1 MLRDETLAFITS
13 AIVANVAEV
22 ESCSTFRKTCLATEV
37 REGHTK
43 PIMLHCAT
51 PTAETCF
58 AVAFATC
65 VSANSFKA

>member
-1 MLRDETLAFITS
+1 MLRDETLAFITT

-43 PIMLHCAT
+43 PIMLQCAT

-58 AVAFATC
+58 AAC
-65 VSANSFKA
+65 ISANSFKA